1 MKSAPQML
9 QLLREIDDPV
19 SFAAGSS
26 CSESQELWLGWC
38 QCQSGFHSPSSP
50 SETNPLGLL
59 LGCPRTTSLQKGSG
73 PAACGVFW
81 NLCSQIPSHSH
92 DLETMAL
99 LPWSDVLGAMPQPQS
114 LRKSHPQ
121 PWHHHTTHLMSPSK
135 SFPTGCSSPNSG
147 VFPHFLGHGVSV
159 RFLGSCREYF
169 WWSVKGSLRCSYSLL
184 AMVWFLI
191 YVGKSEAN
199 QDLKMLQ

>member
-59 LGCPRTTSLQKGSG
+59 LSCPRTTSLQKGSG

-121 PWHHHTTHLMSPSK
+121 PWHHHTTHLMSPSQ
-135 SFPTGCSSPNSG
+135 
-147 VFPHFLGHGVSV
+147 VFPHWLQFPKLSCISSLHGPWGFRQIPWLLQRIFLMK
-159 RFLGSCREYF
+159 C
-169 WWSVKGSLRCSYSLL
+169 KGFPQ
-184 AMVWFLI
+184 M
-191 YVGKSEAN
+191 
-199 QDLKMLQ
+199 

>member
-26 CSESQELWLGWC
+26 CSESQELWLDWC

-59 LGCPRTTSLQKGSG
+59 LGCPRTTSLQKGPG
-73 PAACGVFW
+73 PAACGALW

-92 DLETMAL
+92 DLEIKAL
-99 LPWSDVLGAMPQPQS
+99 LPWGDVLGATDPEPQEIPS
-114 LRKSHPQ
+114 SALTPPSHESFP
-121 PWHHHTTHLMSPSK
+121 SPSPLVAVPQTQVYFLT
-135 SFPTGCSSPNSG
+135 SWAMGFPSDSLAPAENIFDEVQRVPSDVVTASWLWCCSWFMWG
-147 VFPHFLGHGVSV
+147 RV
-159 RFLGSCREYF
+159 RQTRTWKCFSRT
-169 WWSVKGSLRCSYSLL
+169 S
-184 AMVWFLI
+184 
-191 YVGKSEAN
+191 
-199 QDLKMLQ
+199 